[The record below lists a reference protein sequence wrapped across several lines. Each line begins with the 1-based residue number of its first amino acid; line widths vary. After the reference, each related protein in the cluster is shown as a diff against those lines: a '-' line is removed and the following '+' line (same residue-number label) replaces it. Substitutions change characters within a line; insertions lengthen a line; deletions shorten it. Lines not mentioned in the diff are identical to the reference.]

1 MPAASAMEV
10 VIVIVAVV
18 DAIEEVQV
26 DPTTP
31 DLKKRERELYLL
43 KNKGIWLSV
52 TEVHETV
59 EVTIGQHNVVRSQL

>member
-1 MPAASAMEV
+1 VPAASAMEV

-31 DLKKRERELYLL
+31 DLRKR
-43 KNKGIWLSV
+43 
-52 TEVHETV
+52 
-59 EVTIGQHNVVRSQL
+59 